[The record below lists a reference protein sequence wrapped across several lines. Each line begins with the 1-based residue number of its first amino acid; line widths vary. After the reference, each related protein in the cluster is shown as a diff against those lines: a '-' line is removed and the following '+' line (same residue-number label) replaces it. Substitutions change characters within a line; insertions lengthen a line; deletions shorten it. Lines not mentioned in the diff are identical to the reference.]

1 MKTGLQTFDQ
11 KTAGLGRSRNKFKRK
26 ILSAEFEN
34 EIRKRNSKNEIRKM
48 KFEKWNSKND
58 IRFLHL
64 QNSSE
69 FIVAKQQI
77 KIGWDDNELFQ
88 Y

>member
-1 MKTGLQTFDQ
+1 MGDGNQALFESRISFNLEGWLELENGLELEI
-11 KTAGLGRSRNKFKRK
+11 GW
-26 ILSAEFEN
+26 
-34 EIRKRNSKNEIRKM
+34 IRKWNSKNEIRKM
-48 KFEKWNSKND
+48 KFGFYSEKTEEK
-58 IRFLHL
+58 IKQL

-77 KIGWDDNELFQ
+77 KIGWEDNELFQ